1 MKNQLGKIFHVEA
14 GYESGRLFK
23 IKDGWRGKN
32 KNYSLVH
39 GGMIH
44 MIDLVI
50 WILDFFGQ
58 KRDYEI
64 FTQGNNICSE
74 HFNYKNH
81 DFITSSV
88 KSKKLLINFKASWG
102 CVTPHF
108 HSLKIYGTKELI

>member
-1 MKNQLGKIFHVEA
+1 
-14 GYESGRLFK
+14 
-23 IKDGWRGKN
+23 
-32 KNYSLVH
+32 
-39 GGMIH
+39 

-108 HSLKIYGTKELI
+108 HSLKIYGTKGTYINDFRYKGYFYKKFKLKFKKDMFDYRNRNRGETIKRIFKTN

>member
-1 MKNQLGKIFHVEA
+1 MLKLAMSLEDFLKLKTGGEEKI
-14 GYESGRLFK
+14 
-23 IKDGWRGKN
+23 

-44 MIDLVI
+44 MIDLVM
-50 WILDFFGQ
+50 WILNFFEQ
-58 KRDYEI
+58 KRNYEI

-88 KSKKLLINFKASWG
+88 KSRKLLINFKASWG

-108 HSLKIYGTKELI
+108 IL